1 MSGSFQ
7 LFINFNGECREAVEF
22 YSKVFK
28 SEVLNIMTYS
38 QMPPCPNYTVPE
50 ADKDKIMYC
59 SIQIFGC
66 TVMFSDIPAGT
77 PFVKGNN
84 FFPHIVTENMNE
96 IRRLFD
102 EFEKGGKVEM
112 ELQKT
117 FWSDLYGMV
126 TDKFGVIWGFSH
138 DSGKSF

>member
-7 LFINFNGECREAVEF
+7 LFISFNGECREAVEF

-28 SEVLNIMTYS
+28 SDVLNLMTYS
-38 QMPPCPNYTVPE
+38 QMPPDSNCTMPE

-59 SIQIFGC
+59 SIQIFGF
-66 TVMFSDIPAGT
+66 TIMFADVPAGT
-77 PFVKGNN
+77 PFTKGNN
-84 FFPHIVTENMNE
+84 FNPTIVTEDMDE
-96 IRRLFD
+96 IRRMFSELK
-102 EFEKGGKVEM
+102 EGGEINM

-126 TDKFGVIWGFSH
+126 TDKHGIIWGFSH
-138 DSGKSF
+138 DSGKGF